1 MAIKKR
7 AIQSPARSTK
17 KTSKV
22 TKKKLTKK
30 TVLKKASKKPESKKI
45 IKKAN
50 KGAAS
55 KKVAKKKSSKT
66 AIKLKPV
73 KKTAKKKST
82 KASIKKKVVK
92 AKVKIKKASK
102 KPVEKP
108 KKTFSA
114 KSKPI
119 AKKSKV
125 KPTAKKQTAKPISKK
140 KLTPEIKA
148 EAKSTTNK
156 TKPKKTP
163 SNPGKPNQSNQVSL
177 KEVTAISSTQE
188 QRMIPENIHP
198 PTMPVDSSPEEFTTP
213 TDLRTTAGAVD
224 FSPLIEEPGETYM
237 CERQKKH
244 FYNILS
250 KWKNQLMSEV
260 DTTVVH
266 MKQEALSLPDPLD
279 RATQE
284 EGFNLELRT
293 RDRERKLI
301 KKIEQSLDDID
312 KGVYGYCEECGVD
325 IGIRRLEARPT
336 ADKCIDCKTF
346 SEIRERQEGL
356 S

>member
-1 MAIKKR
+1 MAIKKK

-17 KTSKV
+17 KTSKL
-22 TKKKLTKK
+22 TKKKLAKK
-30 TVLKKASKKPESKKI
+30 TVRKKASKKPESKKI
-45 IKKAN
+45 IKKVN
-50 KGAAS
+50 KSAAS
-55 KKVAKKKSSKT
+55 KKIAKKKGSKT
-66 AIKLKPV
+66 VSKLKPV

-82 KASIKKKVVK
+82 KALTKKVVVK
-92 AKVKIKKASK
+92 AKVKIKKAPK
-102 KPVEKP
+102 KPVQKP
-108 KKTFSA
+108 KKTVSTKP
-114 KSKPI
+114 KSI

-125 KPTAKKQTAKPISKK
+125 KTAAKKQTTKPINKK
-140 KLTPEIKA
+140 KHVSQIKA
-148 EAKSTTNK
+148 ATPSTTKN
-156 TKPKKTP
+156 TKPKRTP
-163 SNPGKPNQSNQVSL
+163 ASPGKSNQPIKVSL

-198 PTMPVDSSPEEFTTP
+198 PTMPVDSSPEEFITP
-213 TDLRTTAGAVD
+213 TDLRTAAGAVD